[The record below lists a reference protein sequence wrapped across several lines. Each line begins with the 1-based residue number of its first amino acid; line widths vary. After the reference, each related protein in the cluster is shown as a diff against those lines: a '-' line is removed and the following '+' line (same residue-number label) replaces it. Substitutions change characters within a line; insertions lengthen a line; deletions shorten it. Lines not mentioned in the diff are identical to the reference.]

1 MKKASSLSRRDFLQ
15 SSGTLTGVTLLRIG
29 SPALVAISQSACTA
43 KEQAAA
49 FKVLGDRDAA
59 DLAAI
64 AARII
69 PTTDTPGAT
78 EAGVIYFFDNALA
91 AEMSGK
97 LDAVRRGLVDF
108 NAALQQAHPGTAKF
122 AELSADQQDAFL
134 TSREGGDFFGLIR
147 EMTIFGFFA
156 MSTYGGNKNHIGWD
170 LIGFEGHRG
179 AWQYPFG
186 EYDAEIHGGASDGD

>member
-1 MKKASSLSRRDFLQ
+1 MKKLTSLSRRDFLQ
-15 SSGTLTGVTLLRIG
+15 SSGTLTGATLLRIG

-49 FKVLGDRDAA
+49 FRVLGEREAA
-59 DLAAI
+59 DLTAI

-78 EAGVIYFFDNALA
+78 DAGVIYFFDNALA

-97 LDAVRRGLVDF
+97 LDAVRQGLVEF
-108 NAALQQAHPGTAKF
+108 NAALQQAHSGTAKF
-122 AELSADQQDAFL
+122 TELSADEQDAFL
-134 TSREGGDFFGLIR
+134 TSREGGEFFALVR
-147 EMTIFGFFA
+147 NMTIFGFFA
-156 MSTYGGNKNHIGWD
+156 MSSYGGNQGHVGWES
-170 LIGFEGHRG
+170 IGFDGHHG

-186 EYDAEIHGGASDGD
+186 TYDAEVHAGVSDGE

>member
-1 MKKASSLSRRDFLQ
+1 MKSVTSLSRRDFLQ
-15 SSGTLTGVTLLRIG
+15 SSGTLTGATLLRIG
-29 SPALVAISQSACTA
+29 SPVLVAISHSACSA
-43 KEQAAA
+43 REQAAA
-49 FKVLGDRDAA
+49 FRVLGEREAA
-59 DLAAI
+59 DLTAI

-97 LDAVRRGLVDF
+97 LDSVRQGLAEF
-108 NAALQQAHPGTAKF
+108 NTALQRTHSGTAKF
-122 AELSADQQDAFL
+122 AELSADEQDAFL
-134 TSREGGDFFGLIR
+134 TSREDGEFFALMR

-156 MSTYGGNKNHIGWD
+156 MSSYGGNKNHIGWD
-170 LIGFEGHRG
+170 LIGFEGHHG

-186 EYDAEIHGGASDGD
+186 EYDAEIHGGAGDGE

>member
-1 MKKASSLSRRDFLQ
+1 MKKVTGLSRRDFLQ
-15 SSGTLTGVTLLRIG
+15 SSATLTGVTLLRIG

-49 FKVLGDRDAA
+49 FRVLGDREAA
-59 DLAAI
+59 DLTAI

-91 AEMSGK
+91 AEMSNK
-97 LDAVRRGLVDF
+97 LAAVRQGLVDF
-108 NAALQQAHPGTAKF
+108 NAALQQAHSETARF
-122 AELSADQQDAFL
+122 AELSADEQDAFL
-134 TSREGGDFFGLIR
+134 TTREGGDFFGLMR

-156 MSTYGGNKNHIGWD
+156 MSTYGGNKNHVGWN

-186 EYDAEIHGGASDGD
+186 EYDAEVHGSASDGE